1 MGIDKTLHD
10 SSKKHDSSLSLNS
23 DTTIVP
29 EWDWLRDFALAVR
42 TADALT
48 YRMSFPAE
56 FSVLE
61 DETLDSEIAYQPMV
75 GFFFS
80 HIEQQLEPS

>member
-1 MGIDKTLHD
+1 MLNDR
-10 SSKKHDSSLSLNS
+10 SKKHDSSFSLNS
-23 DTTIVP
+23 DSTVVP

-48 YRMSFPAE
+48 YRMPFPEE

-80 HIEQQLEPS
+80 HIEQQLELS